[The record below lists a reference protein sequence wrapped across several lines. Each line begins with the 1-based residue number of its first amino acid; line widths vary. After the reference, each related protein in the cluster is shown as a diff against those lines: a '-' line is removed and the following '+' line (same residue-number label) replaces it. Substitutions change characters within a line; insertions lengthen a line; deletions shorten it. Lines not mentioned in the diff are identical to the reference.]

1 MKTGDVVRDA
11 QGRSYQV
18 GPLLGRGLWGKTY
31 LCRQGDSDAE
41 CVVKFPLSRSDF
53 RPDVPVTDALIEAC
67 AQACSEQAR
76 LLAKGSHVFMPPL
89 NARALTAP
97 DGAEGG
103 PVLIM
108 PRYPT
113 SLDRRIAQGATLAE
127 VLTILITVIKH
138 LQELSQRDG
147 CHGAL
152 RPTNILLNDRG
163 EVALTDVLT
172 PAAQKVLARLQA
184 IHPEP
189 QRFFAP
195 ELLAVPDA
203 SVTQA
208 ADTYALGMILYRAV
222 MTPRAGDPDGRLNV
236 KLPAEGLDKAAL
248 VTIRDRVQDRV
259 KQEDSNP
266 RFHTRL
272 ADKLATLLNRAISKQ
287 TSPSPPF
294 RFSTYNDLLPRLEEL
309 RALIRPNIGM
319 VGKVL
324 LQRPP
329 SSEVFETDEE
339 VRFSVTVGV
348 TDGVETYEEIACGI
362 ALFDSESDERLRDV
376 DCGYTVEP
384 HPSGRFRF
392 SFRVGAMAPG
402 RYRARLAFA
411 IRDSGHQPSTTEVNF
426 EVRAAA
432 GYVPPARE
440 HSPTPL
446 PFARQEDEGDTA
458 PDGLPN
464 EPVPAPIRAAESL
477 QHQHDDGDDSF
488 ALPTPPVERPAPIV
502 MPPRPAVEPPRLM
515 FPPQPQHAP
524 PPAAPKVEFQRPSV
538 SLSREV
544 GAHRG
549 TSDETLAHLLDPN
562 AAREL
567 RPNIAPPAPPPPPA
581 APPAP
586 PSIGALRIGPP
597 SVETERTEPAV
608 SKPTQL
614 PAPDPLAD
622 ILRAGSWTELPLP
635 GKEGGELDAPLLAD
649 EPEPTPPGPVQR
661 LITMVR
667 EDPYLQWMSI
677 LGAVILALFI
687 VLSLLDR

>member
-67 AQACSEQAR
+67 AQACAEQAR

-97 DGAEGG
+97 GGGEGG
-103 PVLIM
+103 PVLVM
-108 PRYPT
+108 PRYAT

-236 KLPAEGLDKAAL
+236 KLPTEGLDKAAL

-294 RFSTYNDLLPRLEEL
+294 RFSTYADLLPRLEEL

-464 EPVPAPIRAAESL
+464 EPVPSPIRAAESL
-477 QHQHDDGDDSF
+477 QRHDDEADDPGDAGAPAAD
-488 ALPTPPVERPAPIV
+488 RPAPARAARAASAARRPQGRASAPEREPQPGSRRAPGHLGRDPRA
-502 MPPRPAVEPPRLM
+502 PPRSPR
-515 FPPQPQHAP
+515 
-524 PPAAPKVEFQRPSV
+524 RP
-538 SLSREV
+538 
-544 GAHRG
+544 
-549 TSDETLAHLLDPN
+549 
-562 AAREL
+562 
-567 RPNIAPPAPPPPPA
+567 
-581 APPAP
+581 
-586 PSIGALRIGPP
+586 
-597 SVETERTEPAV
+597 
-608 SKPTQL
+608 
-614 PAPDPLAD
+614 
-622 ILRAGSWTELPLP
+622 
-635 GKEGGELDAPLLAD
+635 
-649 EPEPTPPGPVQR
+649 
-661 LITMVR
+661 
-667 EDPYLQWMSI
+667 
-677 LGAVILALFI
+677 
-687 VLSLLDR
+687 